1 VSELRTVSVAG
12 NRSYVGADNACY
24 GYVYT
29 GSSSTR
35 SPYYVSSGLDK
46 CFCWDLLDL
55 NILFVAPLVP
65 YMLLR
70 YAPIVDLAYGPYNY
84 YGKNP
89 RSFKLLR
96 KKGEH
101 PVLRPRL
108 VRSLSNGSNDPITN
122 SVGS

>member
-1 VSELRTVSVAG
+1 MHV
-12 NRSYVGADNACY
+12 
-24 GYVYT
+24 T
-29 GSSSTR
+29 GTFTR
-35 SPYYVSSGLDK
+35 EVPLQCLPTTYPRAGLDK

-70 YAPIVDLAYGPYNY
+70 YAPIVDLAVGPYNY
-84 YGKNP
+84 YGKK
-89 RSFKLLR
+89 RSFFLLR